1 MKKIFIYFIIL
12 SAQIFAQPDF
22 KIDRDII
29 QSGKFFNSEIHYFP
43 SKQDYSV
50 YYSYKISY
58 SQLFFEKKNDLF
70 DAGISVNIEIKDSS
84 GITLKRA
91 FDERNITVENFDI
104 TNSSTSFLQGVIKF
118 SLPEGKYSLL
128 TLISDQTSKRER
140 RIPPIDLIINKSN
153 PILNPIVFNPG
164 KINCDE
170 QESYV
175 LSNNSSSIPFN
186 KPDDDLV
193 IPVSD
198 SKINSITYSI
208 TRGDTISVLNEKI
221 TDSFLANPEIN
232 LCNGKVVITQ
242 SLDSMN
248 IKIFLIKNFSS
259 KLSEGPIKLEIY
271 PDENL
276 NAKEVYNLNVIWIAK
291 PLSLRDPEAA
301 IKLLEIIEPKEK
313 VSDLLSKS
321 GSYLNILSDYWA
333 LQGSNP
339 GYKV

>member
-1 MKKIFIYFIIL
+1 M
-12 SAQIFAQPDF
+12 
-22 KIDRDII
+22 
-29 QSGKFFNSEIHYFP
+29 
-43 SKQDYSV
+43 
-50 YYSYKISY
+50 
-58 SQLFFEKKNDLF
+58 
-70 DAGISVNIEIKDSS
+70 
-84 GITLKRA
+84 
-91 FDERNITVENFDI
+91 
-104 TNSSTSFLQGVIKF
+104 
-118 SLPEGKYSLL
+118 
-128 TLISDQTSKRER
+128 
-140 RIPPIDLIINKSN
+140 
-153 PILNPIVFNPG
+153 
-164 KINCDE
+164 
-170 QESYV
+170 

-291 PLSLRDPEAA
+291 PLSLKDPEAA

-333 LQGSNP
+333 PKDPTPDTKYNELMNEFYTRVDFCDKNFRTIAGNGGAKSDRGNIYIKYGAP
-339 GYKV
+339 DSIERATNTADKVVESWFYKKFERKFVFIDREGIGNFQLADGQ